1 MSHSPRSVLISP
13 VLMVLACTWSGP
25 GCATPESGP
34 RQPIAFSHQIHAG
47 LNKVACQYCHGGVR
61 RTAAA
66 GIPSER
72 LCMGCHK
79 LVAANKPEIIRLR
92 EKFEKKEPIVWLRVN
107 DIPDF
112 VYFNHFPHIARGVEC
127 KKCHGDIAGM
137 VEVHPA
143 VNLANMAW
151 CVDCHRQNNASVDCY
166 TCHR

>member
-1 MSHSPRSVLISP
+1 MRHFPRSVLIAP
-13 VLMVLACTWSGP
+13 VLTLLAVSLAGI
-25 GCATPESGP
+25 GCGGPESGP
-34 RQPIAFSHQIHAG
+34 RQPFAFSHKIHAG
-47 LNKVACQYCHGGVR
+47 QNKIACQYCHGGVR
-61 RTAAA
+61 RTTAA

-92 EKFEKKEPIVWLRVN
+92 ETFEKKQQIAWLRVN

-112 VYFNHFPHIARGVEC
+112 VYFNHYPHIARGFDC

-137 VEVHPA
+137 SEVHAA
-143 VNLANMAW
+143 VNLASMSW